1 MAGLLVRVLTWFAS
15 GLIFRAL
22 SALGVGIFSMYF
34 INDILSQFINSVNN
48 AVSSLPADV
57 ISILGIA
64 GFDKYLSIVLGA
76 LVTVTYLRS
85 MRFMLT
91 RQL

>member
-34 INDILSQFINSVNN
+34 INDILSQFISSMNN